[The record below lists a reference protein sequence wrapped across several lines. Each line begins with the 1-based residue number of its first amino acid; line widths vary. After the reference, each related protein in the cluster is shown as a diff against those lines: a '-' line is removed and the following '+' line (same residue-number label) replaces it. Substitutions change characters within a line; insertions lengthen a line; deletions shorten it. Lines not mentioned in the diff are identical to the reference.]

1 MSNELV
7 VTGRV
12 KQYVKEYLSK
22 TGKKQWKLACELGYE
37 PKKFSQL
44 INGRVPMGIDDLS
57 NICDFFEEPAT
68 TFIPFRN
75 STNLQERK

>member
-1 MSNELV
+1 MSNELI

-12 KQYVKEYLSK
+12 KRYVKEYLSK
-22 TGKKQWKLACELGYE
+22 TGTKQWKLACELGYE

-68 TFIPFRN
+68 TFIPFN
-75 STNLQERK
+75 KNPDQPERR